1 MGTLKEI
8 NMSTLV
14 ILSGLIGLFIGL
26 TAGVILFQSER
37 DEKERIAK
45 LLKES
50 KNDAET
56 WKRMYNILNRIN
68 GKNL

>member
-1 MGTLKEI
+1 
-8 NMSTLV
+8 MSTLV